1 MLARAVEAAFRA
13 LVQQDPSPLAPVM
26 SERVEPQAVV
36 EPANHGYLVSSF
48 VLDHGKR
55 RRLLGQVTQR

>member
-1 MLARAVEAAFRA
+1 
-13 LVQQDPSPLAPVM
+13 M
-26 SERVEPQAVV
+26 SERVEPKAVV